1 MAEWLEYYF
10 SSIHVLTGVNMFGL
24 FGKEMRLLLNHTI
37 FQCTSLNMHPC
48 LSLLKAKLKKYAYW
62 LDCVI
67 AEQNNVVESHNVK
80 RKVILDHI

>member
-1 MAEWLEYYF
+1 MAKWLEYYF
-10 SSIHVLTGVNMFGL
+10 SSIHVLTGVNMFGSL
-24 FGKEMRLLLNHTI
+24 GRKCDYYLTTLSSNAQFLTCILAFHFLKQNLN
-37 FQCTSLNMHPC
+37 
-48 LSLLKAKLKKYAYW
+48 AYW